1 MPMTTLAQPNLP
13 AAGAGG
19 SRWKKFKGTEKAAVV
34 FLCLGE
40 KRGAE
45 LMKKLS
51 SEEIQHIT
59 AAMSSLGAISAEEIE
74 AVILEFAELFA
85 KDNGLT
91 GSLSIAENMLREFL
105 PEDQIQEVLNKIRG
119 PIKERDLWARFNAQS
134 ETVIAEYLM
143 NEHEQT
149 AAAIISKLS
158 PAIAAKV
165 IPLLSPDVMQ
175 DVIERMINMETVPGF
190 IMEQIEET
198 LQTDIVSDTSHSKE
212 TEMQEHMASIFNHLQ
227 PDLFEKIATGLKKNL
242 SDTFDG
248 IKKKMFTFD
257 DMINL
262 TQQDLAKIT
271 RGVQGNTLPLALRGA
286 SKELRDH
293 FLSALPS
300 RSRDMLLDEM
310 NSMGAVRGRDAREA
324 QMLIVEQTKILVDD
338 GMIKLPSDVEDDED
352 DDIIEN

>member
-1 MPMTTLAQPNLP
+1 MSSTTLAQPNLP
-13 AAGAGG
+13 TAASGA
-19 SRWKKFKGTEKAAVV
+19 SRWKQFKGTEKAAVV

-59 AAMSSLGAISAEEIE
+59 TAMSGLGAISAEEIE

-85 KDNGLT
+85 KDSGLT

-105 PEDQIQEVLNKIRG
+105 PEDQIEEVLSKVKG
-119 PIKERDLWARFNAQS
+119 PIKERDLWTRFNAQS

-149 AAAIISKLS
+149 AAAILSKLNPS
-158 PAIAAKV
+158 IAAKV
-165 IPLLSPDVMQ
+165 IPLLSPEVMQ

-198 LQTDIVSDTSHSKE
+198 LHTEIISDTTHSKE
-212 TEMQEHMASIFNHLQ
+212 TEMQEQMANIFNHLQ

-242 SDTFDG
+242 SETFDG

-257 DMINL
+257 DMIEL
-262 TQQDLAKIT
+262 SPQDLAKIT
-271 RGVQGNTLPLALRGA
+271 RDVQGNTLPLALRGA

-293 FLSALPS
+293 FLNALPS
-300 RSRDMLLDEM
+300 RSRDLLLDEM
-310 NSMGAVRGRDAREA
+310 NSMGAVRGRDARDA
-324 QMLIVEQTKILVDD
+324 QMLIVEQTKILVDE
-338 GMIKLPSDVEDDED
+338 GVIKLPSGEEEED
-352 DDIIEN
+352 DDILTE